1 MTHVSAAPG
10 APDHA
15 QPEQFD
21 PYALPPGAIQEPPRR
36 LAQILGQIGPGL
48 ILAGAIV
55 GTGELIQTTH
65 LGAKAGFVLLWL
77 VLLSCFVKV
86 FVQVELGR
94 YAIASGRPTMT
105 AFREIGGVGNFIG
118 LCWVLMMLMT
128 QLQLGAM
135 VGGVGQALHLAMP
148 GVSPALGRLFGEG
161 AAGYLALRPEVPW
174 AALAAVVTCVLLA
187 AGSYKLV
194 ETGSTIMVVLFTFG
208 TMLCVALLPWAGHPI
223 PWGRVVG
230 GFSFSLPREAI
241 PAAIAMFGITGVGA
255 AELIAYPYWCIE
267 KGYARRAGPADA
279 SEGWLE
285 RARGWI
291 RVMQVD
297 AWVSMVVYSLA
308 TLAFFFLG
316 ATVLYG
322 RGGLPGNVGEM
333 TEALRTM
340 YAPVMGPFGSKWFIV
355 IGVIAVLYSTLYAAT
370 AANARALTDFLR
382 VNGAVRLRD
391 PGDRTK
397 WVRRFC
403 VAFPLIDLATYL
415 LFRNPVLMVTIGGF
429 VQALMLP
436 MVGGAALF
444 LRYRRT
450 DRRLTAGVAWD
461 IFLWTSVAAL
471 TATAAIGLNDTR
483 KKLAAWSSPPPAK
496 PPATAPTAE
505 EAPTTRSAAPET
517 APAPA
522 PSVAT
527 GAARR

>member
-1 MTHVSAAPG
+1 MTQSSAARG
-10 APDHA
+10 APGDA
-15 QPEQFD
+15 PQDQFD
-21 PYALPPGAIQEPPRR
+21 PYALPPEATQEPPRQFTR
-36 LAQILGQIGPGL
+36 ILRQIGPGL

-148 GVSPALGRLFGEG
+148 NVSPTLGRLIGG
-161 AAGYLALRPEVPW
+161 RAAEYLALRPEVPW
-174 AALAAVVTCVLLA
+174 AALTALVTCALLA

-194 ETGSTIMVVLFTFG
+194 ESGTTIMVVLFTFG
-208 TMLCVALLPWAGHPI
+208 TMLCVALLPLAGHPI
-223 PWGRVVG
+223 PWDEVAG
-230 GFSFSLPREAI
+230 GFTFSLPHHAV

-279 SEGWLE
+279 SENWLE

-322 RGGLPGNVGEM
+322 QGGLPGNVGEM
-333 TEALRTM
+333 TEALRSM
-340 YAPVMGPFGSKWFIV
+340 YAPVMGAAGSKWFIV
-355 IGVIAVLYSTLYAAT
+355 IGVMAVLYSTLYAAT

-382 VNGAVRLRD
+382 VNGVFRLRG
-391 PGDRTK
+391 PGDRIK

-403 VAFPLIDLATYL
+403 IAFPLVDLATYL
-415 LFRNPVLMVTIGGF
+415 LVRNPVLMVTIGGF

-450 DRRLTAGVAWD
+450 DRRLTAGLVWD
-461 IFLWTSVAAL
+461 VFLWTSVAAL

-483 KKLAAWSSPPPAK
+483 KKLAAWSSPPPA
-496 PPATAPTAE
+496 
-505 EAPTTRSAAPET
+505 T
-517 APAPA
+517 APATSP
-522 PSVAT
+522 VAT
-527 GAARR
+527 GVAGR